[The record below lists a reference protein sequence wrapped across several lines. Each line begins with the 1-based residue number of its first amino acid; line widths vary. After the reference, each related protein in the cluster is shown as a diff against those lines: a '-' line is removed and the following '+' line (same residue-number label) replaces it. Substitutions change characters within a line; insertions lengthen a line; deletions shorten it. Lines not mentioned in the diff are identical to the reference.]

1 MLLMRNLTKTVAI
14 APLLIALASCGDPC
28 SSELLAT
35 SQAPNGHAQASFSRA
50 NCGATTGYRYE
61 VRVSGSGN
69 ASTTGDTVLRFD
81 DNHAENWPNDDR
93 EVVSMSWTDKGHLL
107 ITANVPIRI
116 FAEEASADGISVS
129 FRLPAGT
136 VRL

>member
-1 MLLMRNLTKTVAI
+1 MRNLVKTVVI

-35 SQAPNGHAQASFSRA
+35 SQAPDGHAQASFARA

-69 ASTTGDTVLRFD
+69 AATTGDTVLRLD
-81 DNHAENWPNDDR
+81 DNHAENWPNDDP

-107 ITANVPIRI
+107 ITANVAIRI